1 MHTGSGLEL
10 AEASTLHHG
19 FRGRRLSSRFR
30 MRVDCEQVTRDDP
43 HGDWDGKRVGLHAG
57 RERTGQRLESTRGG
71 RVAGRSNSELEG
83 EMRRGMPD
91 RQWGGTAG
99 D

>member
-43 HGDWDGKRVGLHAG
+43 HGDWDGKRVGLRAG
-57 RERTGQRLESTRGG
+57 RERPGQRLDTRVRGQSGG
-71 RVAGRSNSELEG
+71 KVELEN
-83 EMRRGMPD
+83 ETRS
-91 RQWGGTAG
+91 
-99 D
+99 